1 MRERPLSRL
10 RRSILSLR
18 FSLGGAFFS
27 IVLLTSFLLGS
38 VLYVN
43 MHTFIRNDLRARLRS
58 AVGVAALQIDARA
71 HERIRT
77 PADEKSAD
85 YLRIRDQLRAIRGRI
100 SEVHYIY
107 TMRRGADGVFRFVV
121 DAEENPAQVS
131 HVGDPYEKPTDA
143 MLKALKKPYAAHV
156 EQDFTTD
163 QWGAYISGFAPV
175 LGADGEPVAI
185 VGVDVSAADHAAFE
199 NRFIALMFGVFGG
212 ISLLVLGV
220 SVYFTHR
227 ITQPLTDLA
236 LEMGR
241 IQRFDLEGE
250 VHVRSR
256 IREIVQMKTS
266 LENMKKGLRSFKR
279 YVPADLVSELIK
291 LRREAALGAEKK
303 TITVLFSD
311 IAGFTTISESMP
323 PEKLAESLAVYFEG
337 MTRAILEEGGT
348 VDKFVGDA
356 IMAFWGAPR
365 DVGDHAARACRA
377 ALKCQEFLNERFG
390 RGRRDGEPSFATR
403 IGLNTG
409 EAYVGNFGFS
419 ERMSYTAI
427 GDSVNLASRI
437 EGMNKHYGTRLLISE
452 STAAAAGPQFA
463 SRAVDRVA
471 VKGKSQ
477 GVWVRE
483 LAGERAG
490 LTAQRASFL
499 KRFDEAV
506 PLYQERRWKEAAA
519 AFDALNAEAPDD
531 GPAKLLAAR
540 CREYAVAV
548 PDGWDG
554 VFHLHE
560 K

>member
-10 RRSILSLR
+10 RKTFLSLR
-18 FSLGGAFFS
+18 FSLGGAFFA
-27 IVLLTSFLLGS
+27 IVALTSLLLGS

-43 MHTFIRNDLRARLRS
+43 MHAFIRNDLRARLRS
-58 AVGVAALQIDARA
+58 AVGVAALQIDPVE

-77 PADEKSAD
+77 KADEAAAR
-85 YLRIRDQLRAIRGRI
+85 YLKIRDQLRDIRARI
-100 SEVHYIY
+100 KDVHYIY
-107 TMRRGADGVFRFVV
+107 TMRRDPDGTFRFVV
-121 DAEENPAQVS
+121 DAEDDPADIS
-131 HVGDPYEKPTDA
+131 HVGDLYPNPTDA
-143 MLKALKKPYAAHV
+143 MRKALTKPYAAHV
-156 EQDFTTD
+156 EENFTTD
-163 QWGAYISGFAPV
+163 KWGAYISGFAP
-175 LGADGEPVAI
+175 LIGPNGEAVGL

-199 NRFIALMFGVFGG
+199 HHFVFLMLGAFGV
-212 ISLLVLGV
+212 IALLVLGV
-220 SVYFTHR
+220 SVYFTQR
-227 ITQPLTDLA
+227 ITRPMTELA

-241 IQRFDLEGE
+241 IQKFELDGE
-250 VHVRSR
+250 VSVRSR

-279 YVPADLVSELIK
+279 YVPADLVSELIH

-337 MTRAILEEGGT
+337 MTRAILDEGGT

-365 DVGDHAARACRA
+365 EVDDHAARACRA
-377 ALKCQEFLNERFG
+377 ALRCQEFLERRFG
-390 RGRRDGEPSFATR
+390 KERREGEPSFATR
-403 IGLNTG
+403 IGINTG

-419 ERMSYTAI
+419 DRMSYTAI

-437 EGMNKHYGTRLLISE
+437 EGMNKHYGTRMMISE
-452 STAAAAGPQFA
+452 ASAAAAGGAFA
-463 SRAVDRVA
+463 SRRVDRVA

-477 GVWVRE
+477 GVWVYE
-483 LAGERAG
+483 LAGE
-490 LTAQRASFL
+490 TALISPSTADFL
-499 KRFDEAV
+499 KRFDAAV
-506 PLYQERRWKEAAA
+506 ALYQDRRWTVAAA
-519 AFDALNAEAPDD
+519 AFDALLAAAPLDA
-531 GPAKLLAAR
+531 PALLLAAR
-540 CREYAVAV
+540 CREFAAAPP
-548 PDGWDG
+548 PDWDG